1 VSARATAW
9 SVVAA
14 WAAAT
19 AAGAAVER
27 SIAVPQAGRVA
38 ITLDRDVYERAR
50 ADLGDLRVRDGQG
63 REVPYLLERVA
74 DEPVRERRTP
84 AIENRVFTRGQQVQA
99 TLDFGAPTLKS
110 EVTLHL
116 SGDNFRRRVKVEGR
130 ARQETEWATLTD
142 SAYVFAVPGP
152 QAGRYE
158 TVPLAENNFPLLRVT
173 VFNGPDDPEKVEILD
188 AWTSPAARRRPREVP
203 LAPRLTRVED
213 APQHETLLTLD
224 LGARRQPYRA
234 IVLDVEDGSFFRGVA
249 VEARLDP
256 FPGPDQVG
264 QPLAWQS
271 LGEAAIYRYQELG
284 VRREGLRL
292 DIGGRERVVR
302 LRIRNRDDRP
312 LAIRGATVMVPVERL
327 AFEASPDAQY
337 VLRYGDPALSPP
349 VYDLAR
355 TAGDPTLFAAR
366 AADAQ
371 VLAPRSVPSPPPA
384 PPPWTERHPAV
395 LWAGL
400 VVVVGALGAVTWR
413 ALKIAG

>member
-1 VSARATAW
+1 
-9 SVVAA
+9 
-14 WAAAT
+14 
-19 AAGAAVER
+19 
-27 SIAVPQAGRVA
+27 

-188 AWTSPAARRRPREVP
+188 AWTSPAARRRPR
-203 LAPRLTRVED
+203 
-213 APQHETLLTLD
+213 
-224 LGARRQPYRA
+224 
-234 IVLDVEDGSFFRGVA
+234 
-249 VEARLDP
+249 
-256 FPGPDQVG
+256 
-264 QPLAWQS
+264 
-271 LGEAAIYRYQELG
+271 
-284 VRREGLRL
+284 
-292 DIGGRERVVR
+292 
-302 LRIRNRDDRP
+302 
-312 LAIRGATVMVPVERL
+312 
-327 AFEASPDAQY
+327 
-337 VLRYGDPALSPP
+337 
-349 VYDLAR
+349 
-355 TAGDPTLFAAR
+355 
-366 AADAQ
+366 
-371 VLAPRSVPSPPPA
+371 
-384 PPPWTERHPAV
+384 
-395 LWAGL
+395 
-400 VVVVGALGAVTWR
+400 
-413 ALKIAG
+413 